1 MATFVVTSLPSDLF
15 VGPVSPVDRITAKSP
30 NHAAFVDP
38 KKELKRVRSVGFEG
52 ADIVEFEPT
61 IFTTTVTSGGVP
73 VLLVCLRVC
82 RQNYMEEGYLDPD
95 ERATILGNAGCE
107 ASSFETVE
115 AELNLIIA
123 HRRESNE
130 MDVQCIYG
138 LGEYGMED
146 SEVPDAVHD
155 DDADSS
161 DDEGLPGPS
170 PFHSTYFATT
180 ADTTHEWRQ
189 TLDIIARTDMHEHIN
204 NIDDHHDD
212 GGVWTTHFRLD
223 RCQSTTEESTTPMA
237 VEGSVGDARR
247 LLRAQGAACVMMRAL
262 GFDVK
267 KQEVVKLVEEVDVH
281 RSGRVHLDD
290 FLEISTESFRSK
302 WNYTFMDTA
311 V

>member
-73 VLLVCLRVC
+73 VGLSNMERRRIRRRLDSFELERKDERVC

-223 RCQSTTEESTTPMA
+223 RCQSTTEESTTPTA
-237 VEGSVGDARR
+237 VEGSVGDAMNGCF
-247 LLRAQGAACVMMRAL
+247 LPTCDENFSDQDLSSTDL
-262 GFDVK
+262 GDA
-267 KQEVVKLVEEVDVH
+267 
-281 RSGRVHLDD
+281 SGL
-290 FLEISTESFRSK
+290 
-302 WNYTFMDTA
+302 
-311 V
+311 